1 MTTASM
7 SSRLIPASE
16 RLFASNPPLG
26 PNIFDAP
33 SPVSNRTI
41 LPLLLTTNELSSIFI
56 SDGFMKLSVSSLRT
70 SSFGT
75 PRNEFRWLL
84 SLPLRSRRRAP
95 SGFPLGEHHAR
106 QYQEQLARHPPCGRR
121 QTSAALP
128 RCFRLAFQPTLCPEI
143 NPRAT
148 RHRGDDNAAHA
159 LPPPQIG

>member
-1 MTTASM
+1 MPVMWSVCPCEMTTALM

-26 PNIFDAP
+26 PNIFDTP

-75 PRNEFRWLL
+75 PRNEFDG
-84 SLPLRSRRRAP
+84 SP
-95 SGFPLGEHHAR
+95 SICQPSE
-106 QYQEQLARHPPCGRR
+106 
-121 QTSAALP
+121 TTVISAS
-128 RCFRLAFQPTLCPEI
+128 PTLMRYQFGCLHVELSGYCQSGCADGPETESDTGACP
-143 NPRAT
+143 
-148 RHRGDDNAAHA
+148 
-159 LPPPQIG
+159 